1 MLQALK
7 PFSNQISIHVLRL
20 LLSIYALYKYI
31 ESLSIVIC
39 IFLCNLYILGI
50 YITLNVIS

>member
-1 MLQALK
+1 MYM
-7 PFSNQISIHVLRL
+7 RL